1 MENAIREAGWE
12 QGSLLVDVGDAFLF
26 SPNTPITA
34 EAQAAADS
42 LEDHNMEI
50 EMAVRDATE
59 GQLCILVTHTCDIVK
74 PPTKYPRVEVLR
86 CFEEQDQNK
95 VRDADTNSARYFLVD
110 PDNNLIA
117 DVATRTSLEKAVL
130 LAREPVEW
138 PASEARLKRFR
149 NWLGSRYTR
158 PVDPDE
164 VVEVL
169 NDPITTRVR
178 QIRKKNINDLSDVL
192 DLVKRIH
199 VLRKND
205 SEPYDVTLLFFLEE
219 EDWEEESGE
228 VERLFVDLREQV
240 SEEQVILSYEVTT
253 ENRISVSD
261 YLATTYFDLDSYSYE
276 GEDEV
281 GAEPTQNI

>member
-12 QGSLLVDVGDAFLF
+12 QGSLLGDVGDAFLF

-34 EAQAAADS
+34 EAQVAADS

-50 EMAVRDATE
+50 EMAVRDATQ
-59 GQLCILVTHTCDIVK
+59 GQRCILVTHTCDIVK

-86 CFEEQDQNK
+86 CFEEQDINK

-110 PDNNLIA
+110 PDTNLIA
-117 DVATRTSLEKAVL
+117 DIAICTSLEKAVL
-130 LAREPVEW
+130 LAREPLEW
-138 PASEARLKRFR
+138 PSSETRLIRFR

-158 PVDPDE
+158 PIDPDE

-169 NDPITTRVR
+169 NKPITKRIR
-178 QIRKKNINDLSDVL
+178 QLRKTNVNGLSDVL

-199 VLRKND
+199 VFRSND

-219 EDWEEESGE
+219 EDWEESGE
-228 VERLFVDLREQV
+228 VERLFEDLREQV
-240 SEEQVILSYEVTT
+240 SEEQVILSCKVTT

-281 GAEPTQNI
+281 GAKPTQNI

>member
-1 MENAIREAGWE
+1 LENAISEAGWE
-12 QGSLLVDVGDAFLF
+12 QGSLLGDVGDAFLF
-26 SPNTPITA
+26 SPNTPITV

-42 LEDHNMEI
+42 LSDHNMEI

-59 GQLCILVTHTCDIVK
+59 GQLCILITHTCDILK
-74 PPTKYPRVEVLR
+74 PPAKYPRVEVLR
-86 CFEEQDQNK
+86 CFVEQDK
-95 VRDADTNSARYFLVD
+95 GKAIEADTNSARYFLVD
-110 PDNNLIA
+110 PDKNLVA
-117 DVATRTSLEKAVL
+117 DIATRTSVEKAVL
-130 LAREPVEW
+130 LTRQPMDW
-138 PASEARLKRFR
+138 PSSETRFKRFR

-158 PVDPDE
+158 PVDPEE

-169 NDPITTRVR
+169 NKPITTRVR

-199 VLRKND
+199 VFRKND

-219 EDWEEESGE
+219 EDWEQGSGE
-228 VERLFVDLREQV
+228 VECLFEDLREQV
-240 SEEQVILSYEVTT
+240 STEQVILSYEVTT
-253 ENRISVSD
+253 EARISLSD

-281 GAEPTQNI
+281 GAEPTQDV